1 MKDQLSVE
9 SQPPRKFG
17 LFLCNM
23 KKQKDPAF
31 LFYSRDWLTGTSFFT
46 FEQKGKYIDLLCA
59 QHDHGHLS
67 EKQISVIC
75 RGEIDEEV
83 MAKFE
88 VDEDGK
94 WYNVKLDD
102 EIKRRKDYSIQQQE
116 RALRRWDTKK
126 DATADAN
133 AGANA
138 YAELDA
144 YNDASRTETETVTE
158 TKASYSK
165 KTKTHVGETQTQT
178 FTDPL
183 ADLYLDLK

>member
-1 MKDQLSVE
+1 
-9 SQPPRKFG
+9 
-17 LFLCNM
+17 M

-67 EKQISVIC
+67 EKKVSVIC

-88 VDEDGK
+88 CDENGN
-94 WYNVKLDD
+94 WYNAKLDD

-116 RALRRWDTKK
+116 RALRRWDAKK
-126 DATADAN
+126 DAT

-144 YNDASRTETETVTE
+144 NRDASRAETETVTE
-158 TKASYSK
+158 TVASYSK
-165 KTKTHVGETQTQT
+165 KTKTHVGEFQTQT
-178 FTDPL
+178 LTDPL

>member
-1 MKDQLSVE
+1 
-9 SQPPRKFG
+9 
-17 LFLCNM
+17 M

-88 VDEDGK
+88 CDEDQK
-94 WYNVKLDD
+94 WFNAKLDD
-102 EIKRRKDYSIQQQE
+102 EIRRRKDYSIQQQE
-116 RALRRWDTKK
+116 RALRRWDAKK
-126 DATADAN
+126 DATADATAD
-133 AGANA
+133 AG
-138 YAELDA
+138 LDA
-144 YNDASRTETETVTE
+144 YRDASRAETETETETV
-158 TKASYSK
+158 ASYSK
-165 KTKTHVGETQTQT
+165 LSKTHVGETQTQT
-178 FTDPL
+178 LTDPL
-183 ADLYLDLK
+183 QDLYLEL

>member
-1 MKDQLSVE
+1 
-9 SQPPRKFG
+9 
-17 LFLCNM
+17 M

-88 VDEDGK
+88 CDEDQK
-94 WYNVKLDD
+94 WFNAKLDD
-102 EIKRRKDYSIQQQE
+102 EIRRRKDYSLQQQE
-116 RALRRWDTKK
+116 RALRRWDAKK
-126 DATADAN
+126 DATADATAD
-133 AGANA
+133 AG
-138 YAELDA
+138 LDA
-144 YNDASRTETETVTE
+144 YRDASRAETETETETV
-158 TKASYSK
+158 ASYSK
-165 KTKTHVGETQTQT
+165 LSKTHVGETQTQT
-178 FTDPL
+178 LTDPL
-183 ADLYLDLK
+183 QDLYLEL

>member
-1 MKDQLSVE
+1 
-9 SQPPRKFG
+9 
-17 LFLCNM
+17 M

-67 EKQISVIC
+67 EKKVSVIC

-88 VDEDGK
+88 CDENGD

-102 EIKRRKDYSIQQQE
+102 EIKRRKSYSLEQQE
-116 RALRRWDTKK
+116 RALRRWESKK
-126 DATADAN
+126 DATAGAN

-144 YNDASRTETETVTE
+144 NRDASRAETETVTE
-158 TKASYSK
+158 TEATISK
-165 KTKTHVGETQTQT
+165 KTKTHVGESLTQTK
-178 FTDPL
+178 DLL
-183 ADLYLDLK
+183 ADLYNDL

>member
-1 MKDQLSVE
+1 
-9 SQPPRKFG
+9 
-17 LFLCNM
+17 M

-67 EKQISVIC
+67 EKQVSVIC

-88 VDEDGK
+88 CDEEQK
-94 WYNVKLDD
+94 WFNSKLDD
-102 EIKRRKDYSIQQQE
+102 EIRRRKDYSIQQQE
-116 RALRRWDTKK
+116 RALRRWDAKK

-133 AGANA
+133 ADAG
-138 YAELDA
+138 LDA
-144 YNDASRTETETVTE
+144 YKDASRTETETVTE
-158 TKASYSK
+158 TEATYSK
-165 KTKTHVGETQTQT
+165 LSKTHVGETQTQT
-178 FTDPL
+178 YRDPL
-183 ADLYLDLK
+183 EDLYLDL